1 MTQHG
6 MKRRSLLATGTLA
19 VGAIAMPTRA
29 DAYGK
34 EPTDTPQAA
43 LDALMAGNQRFSD
56 RRC

>member
-1 MTQHG
+1 